1 MNIQDIHIKEKD
13 FKIII
18 ISDSHTNLSNIR
30 KLKELYPDSQFI
42 SLGDLTFLHA
52 KDGEQYNSHSIQ
64 YFIDNKIP
72 ALFGNHEQHILA
84 CYQADAGENLYSWH
98 VIPRFDEHSSLV
110 GQYNLSKEHINF
122 LRKLPTGIKLI
133 LSNGQYYLLYH
144 NLPRDLWGF
153 KEKLTEKE
161 FKEIY
166 AIDEKFLGV
175 ISGHLHMN
183 IVQEYPSIKAKRYV
197 VGQLCGSNHHT
208 GENNGK
214 NYLILTEKGLEY
226 KKV

>member
-72 ALFGNHEQHILA
+72 TLEGNHESFLISAEQNDGLETDRILGKA
-84 CYQADAGENLYSWH
+84 PE
-98 VIPRFDEHSSLV
+98 F
-110 GQYNLSKEHINF
+110 NLSKEHLNY
-122 LRKLPTGIKLI
+122 LKSLPRGFRLI
-133 LSNGQYYLLYH
+133 LPDGNNYYCFHNEPFNLWNFPDKISEEYFKSNYIFDD
-144 NLPRDLWGF
+144 R
-153 KEKLTEKE
+153 T
-161 FKEIY
+161 
-166 AIDEKFLGV
+166 
-175 ISGHLHMN
+175 ISVLCGHLHKNQADIFPN
-183 IVQEYPSIKAKRYV
+183 IKTTRTVI
-197 VGQLCGSNHHT
+197 GQLCNRNHH
-208 GENNGK
+208 NGK
-214 NYLILTEKGLEY
+214 NNGGNYALLTEGGIELKTI
-226 KKV
+226 